1 MRMGLT
7 HMNTTPSLRRP
18 AIALAVLFLTAPTFA
33 QELLTNPGFEQIADN
48 GIPTGWARHCG
59 GVPEAV
65 IKVVE
70 DAHSGKH
77 AVRLIDTGPEER
89 DGKWSVGVTQ
99 DVAAEPGKY
108 YKASVWVKA
117 LARNHGGALNM
128 QLRFLP
134 SNELRQVP
142 IEPLIGGDW
151 HQYSVIAKA
160 PEGTTKARLYLYT
173 MHYWTSDN
181 LIDDASL
188 TAINIEGGGIIS
200 ALLIK
205 GSAGVEKLREL
216 NLKTPIVRAG
226 KPAASILIPDGEAYK
241 SLGDKLAKAIAEKT
255 GATLPVTTQYE
266 GTVASDETIIA
277 LGNLNNNEMMER
289 LYFNK
294 YLEINALK
302 PGPGRY
308 LLQTVHEPYN
318 GPKGKNV
325 IVIGASDDAGLTA
338 GVDDFI
344 ARLPKGPDLVL
355 EKPLLYVSGYSPM
368 NEAARDKLLA
378 QAPGKDAF
386 STFWRAAA
394 QYRDT
399 GDLAWAERAKQALLY
414 CGERYIE
421 RPDYSITWPE
431 ETTSDMI
438 GAMWDVL
445 EEAPVF
451 TDEER
456 LQCSNTLLVVLYE
469 LPRHTSGYGRL
480 EDTKTIIWN
489 HTTFPL
495 MGIYWLSRYFDR
507 YYGDLDGQMDLML
520 TKVAACFEGQITS
533 WKPQEDSLG
542 YYSIVPQH
550 TIEYTLAENDYRY
563 FENGSVRKHADY
575 TIAIADNTGDP
586 GGFGDSGY
594 GHGPYIRNIHWAL
607 WYYQDGKYLWW
618 LNKVLENGFASPY
631 DQSIEPRED
640 PSIAG
645 VKVFEL
651 HPLVYDYTQDKS
663 YYGGPISPPN
673 IPLEKAF
680 DKISFR
686 EGLDADGE
694 YFMLDGYARGKH
706 LQYDGNAIT
715 KYYADGDDWLIDGDY
730 LVRNTTDHNMISI
743 VRDGRCE
750 TLVPTCTALE
760 AIGDLPTAG
769 LTQTKV
775 YDYNGAD
782 WTRSIFWLTGQFTVV
797 MDQLEAGQDAEF
809 SFLGNWK
816 MLADGEQ
823 TLDEG
828 RIFKTSRVAGGGVG
842 TRGLITV
849 SNPAPGVA
857 KAVRFANA
865 YARLD
870 TALELPAGKY
880 AVTTYAS
887 GTSTGSDS
895 LYLTVDGE
903 SRVALH
909 TPVGKIAPSSS
920 TPTKD
925 TPTPNITIKTDGLHR
940 FTFSLREGPGIVLD
954 RFLIHDANADLVA
967 EIQAEDAPPIPEH
980 DVSEA
985 GTSDFYIKNDG
996 LAQNGLASRINHV
1009 GRGITYLRQ
1018 HFGGPMTAGQTAMVA
1033 NIFYNDSSL
1042 EPKHYDIRR
1051 IGSQT
1056 ALILK
1061 DDAPFAVFSFGNDL
1075 SLPGFPDARMFAAT
1089 NDACYLVGTTTVPG
1103 LLTADE
1109 PFAVELDFA
1118 TAKATI
1124 SAQPDTTVTHAAG
1137 GEVKLENG
1145 RATLDL
1151 TEWKQLADL
1160 RRAITAYMRG
1170 AMAKA
1175 QSPAAGEHEPLAAP
1189 REMAPAWSAPIP
1201 LDENEDPLAIFTMYP
1216 VDLDG
1221 DGNEEVIILRGISAS
1236 CLDASGKLL
1245 WRFSTDAQ
1253 VRAVCAADL
1262 DGDGTPEVLIG
1273 SDDEHIYIL
1282 NAAGELVKKHH
1293 ANIPLRV
1300 GTSSVRDPKV
1310 GNLAVGDLDGDGTL
1324 DIVACLLNAN
1334 LVRYDLDFNLQWRF
1348 DRIPHGSRELELID
1362 LDRDGKLEVLAAN
1375 KYGGVQVFD
1384 ADGKTLP
1391 GAYSELGDVEMAIGN
1406 LDEDEDYEIANG
1418 SATGTFTCTQFAGQ
1432 REFTFHN
1439 YGFGA
1444 RECLMA
1450 DVTADEL
1457 DELLVG
1463 SETGYLYII
1472 NGLGEVLAQR
1482 SFGDVVTDLDTYE
1495 LPGRDKPVI
1504 AVGLANGWVYEVDG
1518 AAEPLARW
1526 HAAGEVVMV
1535 SGLHTKA
1542 GPMLLVAEP
1551 DAVTCLTP

>member
-1 MRMGLT
+1 M
-7 HMNTTPSLRRP
+7 TTTIHNSRLP
-18 AIALAVLFLTAPTFA
+18 AILLAILLLAAPTFA

-59 GVPEAV
+59 GVPEEI

-70 DAHSGKH
+70 DAHSGDH

-89 DGKWSVGVTQ
+89 DSKWSVGLTQ
-99 DVAAEPGKY
+99 DIDAEPGKY

-134 SNELRQVP
+134 GNELRQTP
-142 IEPLIGGDW
+142 TEPLIGGDW
-151 HQYSVIAKA
+151 HQYSVIAQA

-173 MHYWTSDN
+173 MHFWTCDN
-181 LIDDASL
+181 IIDDASL
-188 TAINIEGGGIIS
+188 TAINIEGGGIIPV
-200 ALLIK
+200 LLTR
-205 GSAGVEKLREL
+205 GSVGVEKLREL

-226 KPAASILIPDGEAYK
+226 KPAARILIPDGETYK
-241 SLGDKLAKAIAEKT
+241 LLGDKLAKAIADKT

-266 GTVASDETIIA
+266 GTVESDETIIA
-277 LGNLNNNEMMER
+277 LGNLNNNKMVER

-302 PGPGRY
+302 PEPERY
-308 LLQTVHEPYN
+308 ILQTVHEPYN
-318 GPKGKNV
+318 SPQGKNV
-325 IVIGASDDAGLTA
+325 IVIGASDDAGLAA

-344 ARLPKGPDLVL
+344 ARLSKGPDLIL
-355 EKPLLYVSGYSPM
+355 QEPLLYASGYSPM
-368 NEAARDKLLA
+368 NEAATEKLLA
-378 QAPGKDAF
+378 TAPGKDAF
-386 STFWRAAA
+386 STFWNAVTR
-394 QYRDT
+394 YRDT
-399 GDLAWAERAKQALLY
+399 GDLVWAERAKQVLLY
-414 CGERYIE
+414 CGQRYIE
-421 RPDYSITWPE
+421 HPDYRITWPE
-431 ETTSDMI
+431 ETTSNMI

-451 TDEER
+451 TDDER
-456 LQCSNTLLVVLYE
+456 RECSNVLLVVLYE
-469 LPRHTSGYGRL
+469 LPRHTSGYSGL
-480 EDTKTIIWN
+480 ENNKTIIWN

-495 MGIYWLSRYFDR
+495 IGIYWLSRYFDR
-507 YYGDLDGQMDLML
+507 YYGDLDGQMELML
-520 TKVAACFEGQITS
+520 TKVDACFEGQITS

-542 YYSIVPQH
+542 YYSIVPRH

-586 GGFGDSGY
+586 GSFGDSGY
-594 GHGPYIRNIHWAL
+594 GHGPYVSNIHWAL
-607 WYYQDGKYLWW
+607 WYYKDGKYLWW
-618 LNKVLENGFASPY
+618 LDKVLENGYANPY

-651 HPLVYDYTQDKS
+651 HPLVYDYTKDKS
-663 YYGGPISPPN
+663 YYGGPICPPN

-686 EGLDADGE
+686 EGLDANGE

-797 MDQLEAGQDAEF
+797 MDQLEAGQDADF

-823 TLDEG
+823 SLNEG
-828 RIFKTSRVAGGGVG
+828 RIFKTSRIAGGGVG
-842 TRGLITV
+842 SRALRTV
-849 SNPAPGVA
+849 TDPAPGVA
-857 KAVRFANA
+857 KAVRFTSA
-865 YARLD
+865 YSRLD
-870 TALELPAGKY
+870 TAIELPAGKY

-903 SRVALH
+903 QRVALH
-909 TPVGKIAPSSS
+909 TPIGRIGPSSS

-925 TPTPNITIKTDGLHR
+925 TPTPNITVNTDGLHR
-940 FTFSLREGPGIVLD
+940 FTFTLREGPGVVLD
-954 RFLIHDANADLVA
+954 RFLIHDANGKLVA
-967 EIQAEDAPPIPEH
+967 EIQAEDAPPIPE
-980 DVSEA
+980 DEVKEA

-1018 HFGGPMTAGQTAMVA
+1018 HFGGKMTTGQKTMVA
-1033 NIFYNDSSL
+1033 NIFYNDSSQA
-1042 EPKHYDIRR
+1042 PKNYDIRR
-1051 IGSQT
+1051 LDPSNV
-1056 ALILK
+1056 LISK
-1061 DDAPFAVFSFGNDL
+1061 EGKPFAVFGVGE
-1075 SLPGFPDARMFAAT
+1075 PVAGPRTPDNKMGVAMR
-1089 NDACYLVGTTTVPG
+1089 DRCYAVGLTTFEG
-1103 LLTADE
+1103 LFSADR
-1109 PFAVELDFA
+1109 PVAVEINLASA
-1118 TAKATI
+1118 TATI
-1124 SAQPDTTVTHAAG
+1124 SAPVDATVIKADG
-1137 GEVKLENG
+1137 GALELNDG
-1145 RATLDL
+1145 KAVIDCKEWDELATLREGMARLFDQV
-1151 TEWKQLADL
+1151 TEQVQ
-1160 RRAITAYMRG
+1160 T
-1170 AMAKA
+1170 
-1175 QSPAAGEHEPLAAP
+1175 PAAGEGHVVSAP
-1189 REMAPAWSAPIP
+1189 RQMEPTWSAPIP
-1201 LDENEDPLAIFTMYP
+1201 LDGSEDPLPIFTMYP

-1221 DGNEEVIILRGISAS
+1221 DGNEEVIVLRGASAN
-1236 CLDASGKLL
+1236 CLDASGKLV
-1245 WRFSTDAQ
+1245 WRFSTNAQ

-1282 NAAGELVKKHH
+1282 NAAGELLKKHH

-1375 KYGGVQVFD
+1375 KYGGIQVFD

-1391 GAYSELGDVEMAIGN
+1391 GAYSELGDVEMAVGN
-1406 LDEDEDYEIANG
+1406 MDEDEDYEIANG
-1418 SATGTFTCTQFAGQ
+1418 SATGTFTCTQFAGK

-1450 DVTADEL
+1450 DVTANEF

-1472 NGLGEVLAQR
+1472 NGTGEVLAQR

-1495 LPGRDKPVI
+1495 LPGREKPVI
-1504 AVGLANGWVYEVDG
+1504 AVGLANGWVYVVDG

-1535 SGLHTKA
+1535 EALHTKA
-1542 GPMLLVAEP
+1542 GPMLLVAER
-1551 DAVTCLTP
+1551 DAVTCLRP